1 MRCNGVMQIETVK
14 KGGVDE
20 WGEPIPAVTG
30 WGEAIDCA
38 IETNT
43 DSRLGKYEDG
53 EFRQASFTILVEGNF
68 PISLSRLKLSRY
80 DDELGEYRVL
90 SCTPLPS
97 MGRTKI
103 IV

>member
-1 MRCNGVMQIETVK
+1 MQIETVK

-20 WGEPIPAVTG
+20 WGEPIPAMTG
-30 WGEAIDCA
+30 WSDPIDCN
-38 IETNT
+38 IETNA
-43 DSRLGKYEDG
+43 DNRVGKYEDG
-53 EFRQASFTILVEGNF
+53 EFRQASFIVLVESNF
-68 PISLSRLKLSRY
+68 PIKTSRVKLSRY

-90 SCTPLPS
+90 SYTPLPS